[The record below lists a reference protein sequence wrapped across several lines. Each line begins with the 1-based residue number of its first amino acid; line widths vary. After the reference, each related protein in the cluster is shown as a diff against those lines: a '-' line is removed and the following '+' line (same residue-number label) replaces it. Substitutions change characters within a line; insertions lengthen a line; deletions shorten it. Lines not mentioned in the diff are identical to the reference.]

1 MAKPAITRPAR
12 QSKVYAPWAEH
23 SILSNS
29 LKYKLHGVA
38 LVPSLQ
44 FHQYSCEGFQMTDGS
59 LAARE
64 RSPLVGAVAGMIAGS
79 AFGVVGFLLATI
91 PATRN
96 LGVVLFALVPISA
109 GVAISLT
116 MRGKGSISAA
126 ALFSTF
132 LSLIALVAAGREG
145 LLCAVMA
152 FPLVFVVLLLG
163 IGLGY
168 LIRKFTGEG
177 KLPTS
182 TTLILLPLLIIGGH
196 RLEMKTA
203 GQPRVSVVKTTVWL
217 AAAPDQIW
225 PQIQAVDSIAGP
237 KPFLMHVGLP
247 IPQRCVLRGTAVG
260 SKRICYFDQGFI
272 EESVLE
278 WKPPYR
284 MRLAIDRTNLPGRH
298 WLGFENAEYTLE
310 PDRGGTRLT
319 RTTTITSGLSPSWYW
334 EPLERWG
341 VSSEHEYL
349 FRDLERKSYS
359 H

>member
-1 MAKPAITRPAR
+1 
-12 QSKVYAPWAEH
+12 
-23 SILSNS
+23 

-44 FHQYSCEGFQMTDGS
+44 FHQYSCEGFQMADGS

-247 IPQRCVLRGTAVG
+247 IP
-260 SKRICYFDQGFI
+260 
-272 EESVLE
+272 
-278 WKPPYR
+278 
-284 MRLAIDRTNLPGRH
+284 
-298 WLGFENAEYTLE
+298 
-310 PDRGGTRLT
+310 
-319 RTTTITSGLSPSWYW
+319 
-334 EPLERWG
+334 
-341 VSSEHEYL
+341 
-349 FRDLERKSYS
+349 
-359 H
+359 